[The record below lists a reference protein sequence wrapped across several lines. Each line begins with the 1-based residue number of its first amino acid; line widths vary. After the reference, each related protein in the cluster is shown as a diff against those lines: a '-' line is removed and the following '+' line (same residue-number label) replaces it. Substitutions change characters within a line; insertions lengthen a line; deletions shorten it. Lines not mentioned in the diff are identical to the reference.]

1 MNRMK
6 TLILLAVLT
15 ALFLW
20 VGQLLGGRQGMMIAL
35 IFALGMN
42 FVSYWFSDKIVLKM
56 YGAQP
61 VTETEAPEFFAIVRD
76 LAQRAQIPMPKVYVI
91 PEEAPNAFATGRDPD
106 HAAVAATQGLLRLMS
121 REEVTGVI
129 AHELGHVKNRDTL
142 IMTVAATLAGALSQL
157 ANFALF
163 FGGGR
168 RDDGEGGHPLA
179 GLIGIL
185 VAPFAA
191 MLIQMAISRSREFL
205 ADEASAQI
213 TGNPMAL
220 ANALRKLEGWKAEV
234 PMHARL
240 ARHGA
245 PFHRESLHRGRHC
258 QSLLDAPVDEGSG
271 GVARR
276 PATEM
281 AGTGGGPLRA
291 NVIRPSDVVLFPFA
305 ETWWVYG
312 LFLLGVLAV
321 LALDLGVFH
330 RKAHAVSFREAV
342 GVERR
347 LGRPVPP
354 RRRRALEVR
363 RVALPAGSAPHRPCP
378 ASSPRPRRGRS
389 SSSS

>member
-61 VTETEAPEFFAIVRD
+61 VTETEAPEFFAIIRD

-91 PEEAPNAFATGRDPD
+91 PEEAPNAFATGRDPN

-121 REEVTGVI
+121 REEITGVI
-129 AHELGHVKNRDTL
+129 AHELGHVKHRDTL

-179 GLIGIL
+179 GLIGVL

-205 ADEASAQI
+205 ADEASAEL

-234 PMHARL
+234 PMQHGSPATAHLFIVNPFTAGGLASLFSTHPSTQQRVARL
-240 ARHGA
+240 EEMAK
-245 PFHRESLHRGRHC
+245 
-258 QSLLDAPVDEGSG
+258 G
-271 GVARR
+271 GGLR
-276 PATEM
+276 PA
-281 AGTGGGPLRA
+281 
-291 NVIRPSDVVLFPFA
+291 
-305 ETWWVYG
+305 
-312 LFLLGVLAV
+312 
-321 LALDLGVFH
+321 
-330 RKAHAVSFREAV
+330 
-342 GVERR
+342 
-347 LGRPVPP
+347 
-354 RRRRALEVR
+354 
-363 RVALPAGSAPHRPCP
+363 
-378 ASSPRPRRGRS
+378 
-389 SSSS
+389 

>member
-20 VGQLLGGRQGMMIAL
+20 VGQLLGGQRGMMIAL
-35 IFALGMN
+35 IFAVGMN

-61 VTETEAPEFFAIVRD
+61 VTEAEAPELFAIVRD
-76 LAQRAQIPMPKVYVI
+76 LSQRAQIPMPKVYVI
-91 PEEAPNAFATGRDPD
+91 PEEAPNAFATGRDPN

-129 AHELGHVKNRDTL
+129 AHELGHVKHRDTL

-168 RDDGEGGHPLA
+168 REDGEGGHPLA
-179 GLIGIL
+179 GLIGVL

-205 ADEASAQI
+205 ADEASAEL

-234 PMHARL
+234 PMHHGSPATAHLFIVNPFTAGGIASLFSTHPSTQQRVARL
-240 ARHGA
+240 EEMARN
-245 PFHRESLHRGRHC
+245 
-258 QSLLDAPVDEGSG
+258 G
-271 GVARR
+271 GLR
-276 PATEM
+276 PA
-281 AGTGGGPLRA
+281 
-291 NVIRPSDVVLFPFA
+291 
-305 ETWWVYG
+305 
-312 LFLLGVLAV
+312 
-321 LALDLGVFH
+321 
-330 RKAHAVSFREAV
+330 
-342 GVERR
+342 
-347 LGRPVPP
+347 
-354 RRRRALEVR
+354 
-363 RVALPAGSAPHRPCP
+363 
-378 ASSPRPRRGRS
+378 
-389 SSSS
+389 